1 MAVPFAN
8 SIDLLKNQILNAVFQ
23 NLATAPTSPKEGQFY
38 YNTTDKKMYY
48 YNGTNWLDSTY
59 LLPIASATILGGI
72 KVGSGLNIAA
82 DGTVSVEEIEIADNL
97 TTTDATKALSANQG
111 KILDDKIKSINTN
124 LENLGAGDML
134 KSVYDTDGDG
144 VVDNAD
150 RLGGQLPSYY
160 VNTTQLQQ
168 VLEQLASDFP
178 DVIDSLDSTS
188 TSDSLSANQGKIL
201 KGLIDA
207 LQTSINGLGTAADKD
222 IGTASGNIPV
232 LDANGK
238 LNTSVLPALA
248 ITEVNT
254 VASESAMTSLAAQ
267 QGDVAIRTDVNK
279 TFILSKE
286 PASNVANWI
295 ELQFPIAVTSVNG
308 KTGIITLTGA
318 DINATADNVT
328 MTLNEWFE
336 TFSAAL
342 NNETDRI
349 DEITYNYVK
358 FYKTTAI
365 INLAGSIKTTTINH
379 NLNSEY
385 VQVAVYHDSTQIFMD
400 VEIVDENN
408 VKISWGDVSTLIS
421 GSTLSLTVIVQA
433 GVPWSS
439 LTL

>member
-144 VVDNAD
+144 IVDNAEKLD
-150 RLGGQLPSYY
+150 GKGLDYFASKEE
-160 VNTTQLQQ
+160 LQQ
-168 VLEQLASDFP
+168 VNNAIP
-178 DVIDSLDSTS
+178 GVIDNLNSTS

-207 LQTSINGLGTAADKD
+207 LQTSFNGLGTAASKNT
-222 IGTASGNIPV
+222 GTASGNIPV

-254 VASESAMTSLAAQ
+254 VSSQSAMTSLAAQ

-286 PASNVANWI
+286 PASNVANWV
-295 ELQFPIAVTSVNG
+295 ELQFPVSVTSVNG

-358 FYKTTAI
+358 FYKTTAV

-385 VQVAVYHDSTQIFMD
+385 VQVAVYHGSTQIFMD

-408 VKISWGDVSTLIS
+408 VKISWGDVSTLLS
-421 GSTLSLTVIVQA
+421 GSILSLTVIVQA

-439 LTL
+439 LQL